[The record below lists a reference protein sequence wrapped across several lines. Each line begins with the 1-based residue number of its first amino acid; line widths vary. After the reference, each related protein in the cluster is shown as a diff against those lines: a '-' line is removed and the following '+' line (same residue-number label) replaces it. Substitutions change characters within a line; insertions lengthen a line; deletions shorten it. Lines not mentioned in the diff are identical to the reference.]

1 MRTSQAL
8 LCARSA
14 ASPPEPLFLLITLS
28 PLMLHEKV
36 FRIFQQA
43 FLIGKGQAVIDVQK
57 AFCAHRLFIKHW
69 KFSLQEVIASYAKYA
84 ANANGQMPVELALAG
99 FKFSVK
105 GIG

>member
-14 ASPPEPLFLLITLS
+14 ASPPEPLLLLITLS

-43 FLIGKGQAVIDVQK
+43 FLMGRGQAVINIQK
-57 AFCAHRLFIKHW
+57 T
-69 KFSLQEVIASYAKYA
+69 
-84 ANANGQMPVELALAG
+84 
-99 FKFSVK
+99 FSVK